1 MARVTVEDC
10 LGNVANRFELVL
22 VAAKRARQLA
32 HGQEAQLAWEN
43 DKPTVMALREIADGL
58 VGPSILEE
66 KPEPEEEL
74 AELVE
79 DGVAGLRYRYEFV
92 DQDGFDESV
101 EPARQPAR
109 RQLQHVGEVAH
120 AHPLVV
126 GLAEV
131 HEHLIVAEREPGRR
145 EVALD
150 GGDQVGLDLDERAPG
165 RHLAGVEPPRVG
177 RHGASD

>member
-66 KPEPEEEL
+66 QPEPEEEL

-79 DGVAGLRYRYEFV
+79 DAMAAA
-92 DQDGFDESV
+92 SS
-101 EPARQPAR
+101 
-109 RQLQHVGEVAH
+109 
-120 AHPLVV
+120 
-126 GLAEV
+126 
-131 HEHLIVAEREPGRR
+131 
-145 EVALD
+145 
-150 GGDQVGLDLDERAPG
+150 
-165 RHLAGVEPPRVG
+165 EPP
-177 RHGASD
+177 AAT